1 MRHHRAGRRLGRDAS
16 HRKALMRTLVTQFLD
31 RERLIT
37 TVPKAKELRPFA
49 EKIITL
55 AKRETLHARRQAL
68 AVLRKKTVVSKL
80 FDTLA
85 PRFADRNGGY
95 CRIVRLG
102 VRKGDAAELAIIEL
116 IGSEYQAA
124 KPTKGA
130 KKAAKGEA
138 KAKADAK
145 KDKAGAAADKKPK
158 PKAKAKAKS
167 KKTEE
172 PAATEEKPKTTRKRA
187 KKTEAEE

>member
-1 MRHHRAGRRLGRDAS
+1 MRHHRAGKRLGRDSS
-16 HRKALMRTLVTQFLD
+16 HRKALMRTMATQFLD
-31 RERLIT
+31 HEKLIT

-55 AKRETLHARRQAL
+55 AKRETLHARRQVL
-68 AVLRKKTVVSKL
+68 AVLRKKTVVAKV
-80 FDTLA
+80 FETLA

-124 KPTKGA
+124 KPAKGSKKGA
-130 KKAAKGEA
+130 KGEGKTAKPE
-138 KAKADAK
+138 
-145 KDKAGAAADKKPK
+145 AAAEKKSAEK
-158 PKAKAKAKS
+158 KS
-167 KKTEE
+167 KKAAAEE
-172 PAATEEKPKTTRKRA
+172 PAAEEEKPKTRKRRT
-187 KKTEAEE
+187 KKAEAEE

>member
-68 AVLRKKTVVSKL
+68 AVIRKKTVVSKL
-80 FDTLA
+80 FETLA

-116 IGSEYQAA
+116 IGSEYQPA
-124 KPTKGA
+124 KPAKGG

-138 KAKADAK
+138 KKGEAK
-145 KDKAGAAADKKPK
+145 KSEAKKGKAEAAAGEKKSK
-158 PKAKAKAKS
+158 TKS
-167 KKTEE
+167 KKAEE
-172 PAATEEKPKTTRKRA
+172 KPASEEKPKAAKGRG
-187 KKTEAEE
+187 KKTKAEE

>member
-1 MRHHRAGRRLGRDAS
+1 
-16 HRKALMRTLVTQFLD
+16 MRTLVTQFLD

-68 AVLRKKTVVSKL
+68 SVLRKKTVVSKL
-80 FDTLA
+80 FETLA

-102 VRKGDAAELAIIEL
+102 ARKGDAAELAIIEL

-124 KPTKGA
+124 KPAKGG

-138 KAKADAK
+138 KKTETKKGKAE
-145 KDKAGAAADKKPK
+145 AAAGEKKSR
-158 PKAKAKAKS
+158 S

-172 PAATEEKPKTTRKRA
+172 AAEEKPKTSRRRA
-187 KKTEAEE
+187 KKAEE

>member
-16 HRKALMRTLVTQFLD
+16 HRKALLRTLATQFLD
-31 RERLIT
+31 QEKLIT

-68 AVLRKKTVVSKL
+68 AVLRKKTVVAKL
-80 FDTLA
+80 FETLA

-116 IGSEYQAA
+116 IGSEYQPA
-124 KPTKGA
+124 KPAKGA
-130 KKAAKGEA
+130 KKGAKGESK
-138 KAKADAK
+138 KAKPE
-145 KDKAGAAADKKPK
+145 AAAETKSEK
-158 PKAKAKAKS
+158 KS
-167 KKTEE
+167 KKAAEE
-172 PAATEEKPKTTRKRA
+172 PAAEEEKPKRRRT
-187 KKTEAEE
+187 KKAEEPAEE

>member
-1 MRHHRAGRRLGRDAS
+1 
-16 HRKALMRTLVTQFLD
+16 MRTLVTQFLD
-31 RERLIT
+31 RERIIT

-116 IGSEYQAA
+116 IGSEYQPA
-124 KPTKGA
+124 KPAKGA
-130 KKAAKGEA
+130 KKAGKGEA
-138 KAKADAK
+138 KKGKSEKAEKAK
-145 KDKAGAAADKKPK
+145 KAEKAEAAGEKKSK
-158 PKAKAKAKS
+158 SKS
-167 KKTEE
+167 KKVEE
-172 PAATEEKPKTTRKRA
+172 PAAKEEKPKATRRRA
-187 KKTEAEE
+187 KKAEAEEK

>member
-138 KAKADAK
+138 KAKAKSEAK

-158 PKAKAKAKS
+158 AKAKS

-172 PAATEEKPKTTRKRA
+172 PAAAEEKPKTTRKRA

>member
-80 FDTLA
+80 FETLA

-124 KPTKGA
+124 KPAKGG
-130 KKAAKGEA
+130 KKAAKGQ
-138 KAKADAK
+138 AK
-145 KDKAGAAADKKPK
+145 KGKAEAAGEK
-158 PKAKAKAKS
+158 KS
-167 KKTEE
+167 KKAAAEE
-172 PAATEEKPKTTRKRA
+172 TATAEEKPKRRRT
-187 KKTEAEE
+187 KKAEAEK

>member
-1 MRHHRAGRRLGRDAS
+1 
-16 HRKALMRTLVTQFLD
+16 MRTLVTQFLD

-68 AVLRKKTVVSKL
+68 AVIRKKTVVSKL
-80 FDTLA
+80 FATLA

-116 IGSEYQAA
+116 IGSEYQPA
-124 KPTKGA
+124 KPAKGG

-138 KAKADAK
+138 KKGEAK
-145 KDKAGAAADKKPK
+145 KGEPKKSEAKKGKAEAAAGEKKSKTKSKTAEQPALEKKPK
-158 PKAKAKAKS
+158 AAKGRG
-167 KKTEE
+167 KKT
-172 PAATEEKPKTTRKRA
+172 A
-187 KKTEAEE
+187 AEE

>member
-1 MRHHRAGRRLGRDAS
+1 MAS

-80 FDTLA
+80 FETLA

-116 IGSEYQAA
+116 IGSEYQPA
-124 KPTKGA
+124 KPAKGG
-130 KKAAKGEA
+130 KRAAGKGEA
-138 KAKADAK
+138 KKGEAK
-145 KDKAGAAADKKPK
+145 KSEAKKEKAEAAAGEKKSK
-158 PKAKAKAKS
+158 SKS
-167 KKTEE
+167 KKAEE
-172 PAATEEKPKTTRKRA
+172 PATTEEKPKATRRRA
-187 KKTEAEE
+187 KKAEAEE

>member
-1 MRHHRAGRRLGRDAS
+1 M
-16 HRKALMRTLVTQFLD
+16 VTQFFD

-68 AVLRKKTVVSKL
+68 AVLRKKTVVEKL
-80 FDTLA
+80 FGNLA

-124 KPTKGA
+124 KPAKGG
-130 KKAAKGEA
+130 KKSAKGEA
-138 KAKADAK
+138 KKTK
-145 KDKAGAAADKKPK
+145 PGAADKKSEK
-158 PKAKAKAKS
+158 KS
-167 KKTEE
+167 KKGAEKAEGEE
-172 PAATEEKPKTTRKRA
+172 PKTRKRA
-187 KKTEAEE
+187 AKKAEA

>member
-1 MRHHRAGRRLGRDAS
+1 
-16 HRKALMRTLVTQFLD
+16 MRTLVTQFLD

-80 FDTLA
+80 FETLA

-124 KPTKGA
+124 KPAKGG

-138 KAKADAK
+138 KKGKAEA
-145 KDKAGAAADKKPK
+145 AGEK
-158 PKAKAKAKS
+158 KS
-167 KKTEE
+167 KKAAAEE
-172 PAATEEKPKTTRKRA
+172 TATAEEKPKRRRT
-187 KKTEAEE
+187 KKAEAEK

>member
-1 MRHHRAGRRLGRDAS
+1 
-16 HRKALMRTLVTQFLD
+16 MRTLVTQFLD
-31 RERLIT
+31 RERIIT

-80 FDTLA
+80 FETLA

-124 KPTKGA
+124 KPAKGA
-130 KKAAKGEA
+130 KKAGKGEA
-138 KAKADAK
+138 KKGKAEAAGEK
-145 KDKAGAAADKKPK
+145 KS
-158 PKAKAKAKS
+158 KS
-167 KKTEE
+167 KK
-172 PAATEEKPKTTRKRA
+172 
-187 KKTEAEE
+187 AEESASAEETPKKRRTKKAEAAE

>member
-1 MRHHRAGRRLGRDAS
+1 MRHHRAGRKLGRVAS
-16 HRKALMRTLVTQFLD
+16 HRRALLRTMVTQFLD

-68 AVLRKKTVVSKL
+68 AVLRKKAVVAKL

-116 IGSEYQAA
+116 LGSEFQPA
-124 KPTKGA
+124 KPARGA
-130 KKAAKGEA
+130 KKAAKAAET
-138 KAKADAK
+138 K
-145 KDKAGAAADKKPK
+145 KEKPEAAAEKKAAGK
-158 PKAKAKAKS
+158 PKAKPKKAK
-167 KKTEE
+167 E
-172 PAATEEKPKTTRKRA
+172 PAPVEEKPKTTRKRA
-187 KKTEAEE
+187 KKAEE